1 MCKFF
6 LVKETEAVI
15 LPCKTCSLPF
25 RTYVPVTNCLMP
37 DGTTFYYSEP
47 QDECPCCDIT
57 QWGAHW
63 KTIYFHNWMINFPI
77 FIQYIYRYDL
87 SHNKLTPG
95 HLYTK
100 PTANFNLIYLLY
112 SHQFFYLKIM
122 NNT

>member
-25 RTYVPVTNCLMP
+25 RTYYVPGTNCLMP
-37 DGTTFYYSEP
+37 DGTTLYYSEP

-63 KTIYFHNWMINFPI
+63 NKELFPQLDDQLFHN
-77 FIQYIYRYDL
+77 IYRYDL

-95 HLYTK
+95 HL
-100 PTANFNLIYLLY
+100 PNLPPWSLIILLY
-112 SHQFFYLKIM
+112 
-122 NNT
+122 N